1 MDSLTELFSG
11 NLISVIGKIT
21 VLLLIALYL
30 IFSTLIYLQVRSL
43 NVLIQVKRANMR
55 TTLLFF
61 FVVHLVLVLS
71 LFFLSLVIL

>member
-11 NLISVIGKIT
+11 NLVSVIGKIT